1 VSYEECPFMIALDH
15 ETECKLREVFG
26 QGFDEIAREALI
38 AEAYRKGKLSI
49 GQAAHLLG
57 LSVNDAHGFMKQRG
71 IPVNYT
77 LSELEADCASLHE
90 LGKASQ

>member
-1 VSYEECPFMIALDH
+1 MIGLDH

-26 QGFDEIAREALI
+26 QDFDTIAREALI

-57 LSVNDAHGFMKQRG
+57 FSINDAYGFMKQRG
-71 IPVNYT
+71 IAVNYT
-77 LSELEADCASLHE
+77 LSDFEADRASLRE
-90 LGKASQ
+90 LGQVSR

>member
-1 VSYEECPFMIALDH
+1 MIALDH

-26 QGFDEIAREALI
+26 QEFDEIAREALI

-57 LSVNDAHGFMKQRG
+57 LSVNDAYGFMKQRG
-71 IPVNYT
+71 MPINYT
-77 LSELEADCASLHE
+77 LSDLETDCESLRE
-90 LGKASQ
+90 LGKASR